1 MFAILTLLRP
11 ALLLFLTL
19 SVVTGIA
26 YPLAVTTLA
35 QTLFSATAYGRH
47 RADTEAIGSDQYG
60 HAVIALTVL
69 AAYRCGP
76 GPGTFAAVLSVACF
90 DFF

>member
-26 YPLAVTTLA
+26 YPLAMTILA
-35 QTLFSATAYGRH
+35 QTLFSATAHGSLIVHDGKLVGSALIGQSFSDPKFFWGRPS
-47 RADTEAIGSDQYG
+47 ATGG
-60 HAVIALTVL
+60 
-69 AAYRCGP
+69 
-76 GPGTFAAVLSVACF
+76 
-90 DFF
+90 